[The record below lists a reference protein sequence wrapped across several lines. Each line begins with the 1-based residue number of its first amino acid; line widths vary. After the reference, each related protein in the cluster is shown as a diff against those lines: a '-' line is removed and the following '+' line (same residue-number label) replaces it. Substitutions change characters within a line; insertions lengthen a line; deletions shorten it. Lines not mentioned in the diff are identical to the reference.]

1 MPGFDL
7 FLMPRYPTNVYVNAT
22 TPAENTDE
30 YNWIYHDR
38 YVAQGQDPC
47 TIPGAVCQTKTYDEL
62 LAWEADTTVTHM
74 LSGRAWPHY
83 FHQSNLRDYGGG
95 RTLLL
100 DWMDSVMTRYEQ
112 LFTLPVRTP
121 NASELGP
128 DAEERL
134 VAAERNVRGSV
145 DLATGV
151 VTLVA
156 DGAARPLVTGLA
168 GGPVYGGQ
176 SVGKVDVS
184 ATPRTFTAE
193 DQVRA
198 VLAPPPVAPT
208 TTTTAPTTV
217 PPTTASEPE
226 TTTTTVPTTTP
237 DTTVPGTPDTTVPGE
252 ATTTTTTASDGTT
265 TTVAGASD
273 PGSP

>member
-1 MPGFDL
+1 
-7 FLMPRYPTNVYVNAT
+7 
-22 TPAENTDE
+22 
-30 YNWIYHDR
+30 
-38 YVAQGQDPC
+38 
-47 TIPGAVCQTKTYDEL
+47 
-62 LAWEADTTVTHM
+62 M

-95 RTLLL
+95 RSLLL
-100 DWMDSVMTRYEQ
+100 DWMDAVMTRYEQ

-121 NASELGP
+121 AASELGP

-134 VAAERNVRGSV
+134 IAAERHVRGSV

-168 GGPVYGGQ
+168 GGPDYGGQ

-184 ATPRTFTAE
+184 ATPQTFTAE

-198 VLAPPPVAPT
+198 VLAPPPPVAPT

-217 PPTTASEPE
+217 PPTTDATLPEATTTTEPPTTATTVE
-226 TTTTTVPTTTP
+226 PTPETTVPDDAGTTTTTV
-237 DTTVPGTPDTTVPGE
+237 DG
-252 ATTTTTTASDGTT
+252 ATTTTAGPESGT
-265 TTVAGASD
+265 
-273 PGSP
+273 GSP